1 MVIVLKQNISD
12 SEKENIKEFLGEHNF
27 KTNEIVG
34 QEQAIIA
41 AVGRGAV
48 EPRDVQSLAGVE
60 NVIPISKPF
69 KLASR
74 EFNPQNTIVEI
85 KNSFGQKIRIG
96 GQRLVSIA
104 GPCLVEDENTLME
117 IAKIASNSG
126 ACLLHGDAFK
136 PRTSPYAFSGLGEEA
151 LKLLKKA
158 GNTYGLPV
166 VSEII
171 SEDDIPLFE
180 KYDIDV
186 YQIGARNMQNFD
198 LLKAVGKLNKPVI
211 LKRGY
216 ACTIEELLMSAEYL
230 LSSGTDKVIL
240 CERGIRTF
248 ESATKNTL
256 DLSAIP
262 VLRSI
267 THLPILVDPSHA
279 VGIRDKISPMALASI
294 ASGADGI
301 IIEFHTNPAKA
312 RSDANQA
319 LTPEMFDKLMHDV
332 EALAPVVGKSVVHIR
347 KDLVKKS
354 AENSKVKDNEKL
366 TCAYSGKKGA
376 YAEQAVSRYFDENAE
391 AIPCSSFKEV
401 FKTVLEGKADYG
413 MIPIENS
420 LGGSVYDNY
429 DNLSLFEDVSIV
441 GAMHLRIQHA
451 LLAPKGTKIS
461 DIKRIYSHPQGFAQC
476 EKIIDSY
483 NWEKIATVS
492 TATGAK
498 MVADFDSKENAAIAS
513 SITAGYY
520 NLEILQD
527 DIQDDPRDYTRFVI
541 IAANHISQNKTL
553 LSKNPN
559 MATFMFSTENKS
571 GSLCEALGVFQ
582 KYGLNL
588 TRLESRPIAGQPWH
602 YWFYADAELKET
614 EHQNIEYV
622 QKVLNELKSVAEE
635 IRLLGVYSE
644 AGYNI

>member
-366 TCAYSGKKGA
+366 TCAYSGKRGA

-602 YWFYADAELKET
+602 YWFYADAELNET

>member
-366 TCAYSGKKGA
+366 TCAYSGKRGA

-513 SITAGYY
+513 SITASYY

>member
-60 NVIPISKPF
+60 NVIPISKPY

-366 TCAYSGKKGA
+366 TCAYSGKRGA

-451 LLAPKGTKIS
+451 LLAPKGTKIT

-520 NLEILQD
+520 NLEILKD

>member
-366 TCAYSGKKGA
+366 TCAYSGKRGA

>member
-332 EALAPVVGKSVVHIR
+332 EALSPVVGKSVVHIR

-366 TCAYSGKKGA
+366 TCAYSGKRGA

>member
-301 IIEFHTNPAKA
+301 IIEFHTNPSKA

-354 AENSKVKDNEKL
+354 AENSKVKDSEKL
-366 TCAYSGKKGA
+366 TCAYSGKRGA

-451 LLAPKGTKIS
+451 LLAPKGTKIT

>member
-354 AENSKVKDNEKL
+354 AEHSKVKDNEKL
-366 TCAYSGKKGA
+366 TCAYSGKRGA

-602 YWFYADAELKET
+602 YWFYADAELNET